1 MRQIK
6 SVLSQKGP
14 TYYNIFIW
22 AACCVGFFGFLR
34 CGEFLVSDGCDFD
47 PNTHLSLADISF
59 DTSGE
64 SWSFVLSIKAS
75 KTDQFR
81 KGALVA
87 LGATNLDLCPVAA
100 LLDYLAIRGPAPGM
114 LFCLEDGRPL
124 KRKAF
129 TASIQ
134 QALSISGLDGTQ
146 FNGHSFRIGAATTAS
161 AVGLS
166 DSTIKVLGRWSSDAF
181 QGYIRPSP
189 QDLAHVSGQM
199 ASMS

>member
-1 MRQIK
+1 MAILLRGIKRQQSLQGPKPIRLPITASIMRQVK

-14 TYYNIFIW
+14 TYYNILIW

-34 CGEFLVSDGCDFD
+34 CGEFLFPDGCDFD

-81 KGALVA
+81 KKALVA
-87 LGATNLDLCPVAA
+87 LEATNLDLCPVAA
-100 LLDYLAIRGPAPGM
+100 LLDYLALRGPAPGM

-134 QALSISGLDGTQ
+134 ALSNSGLDGTQ
-146 FNGHSFRIGAATTAS
+146 FNGHSF
-161 AVGLS
+161 
-166 DSTIKVLGRWSSDAF
+166 
-181 QGYIRPSP
+181 
-189 QDLAHVSGQM
+189 
-199 ASMS
+199 